1 MYTIQNVRIFR
12 FSFVLNADYYW
23 VSLFSSRWCNGMQF
37 KACDWLHRQLIS
49 SENRKKK
56 KKRIISR
63 CNIRND
69 DVKLTCKYESE
80 NAKIPIVTARA
91 TQLLEMNYA
100 CALVC
105 VRVLVSYW
113 IRKVLRVRNEFGL
126 AGVQCLTRFIE
137 INKWYCYVFVVKE
150 WRKFGEREKNHRIT
164 LCSSIYS
171 GFRHD
176 NREIISHDGK
186 NNNNRITIR
195 IKIKIHKFPRVAW
208 MNR

>member
-1 MYTIQNVRIFR
+1 MMMWNWHANMKVKMQKFQLSPRAPHN
-12 FSFVLNADYYW
+12 YW
-23 VSLFSSRWCNGMQF
+23 IWIM
-37 KACDWLHRQLIS
+37 H
-49 SENRKKK
+49 
-56 KKRIISR
+56 
-63 CNIRND
+63 
-69 DVKLTCKYESE
+69 
-80 NAKIPIVTARA
+80 AR
-91 TQLLEMNYA
+91 LS
-100 CALVC
+100 

>member
-1 MYTIQNVRIFR
+1 MYAIQNVRIFR

-23 VSLFSSRWCNGMQF
+23 VSLFFFSLMQWH
-37 KACDWLHRQLIS
+37 AIQCMWLIAPPTDFEWKQ
-49 SENRKKK
+49 KKE